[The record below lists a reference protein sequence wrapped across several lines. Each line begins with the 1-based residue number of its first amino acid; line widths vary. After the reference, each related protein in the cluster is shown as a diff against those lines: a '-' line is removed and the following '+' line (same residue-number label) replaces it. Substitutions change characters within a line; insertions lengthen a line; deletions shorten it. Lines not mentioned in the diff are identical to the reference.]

1 MNEPMLASPV
11 DLAKLSYPKLASPK
25 LDGIRAVVRGGV
37 VLSRKLKPIPNL
49 YVQKMFK
56 MFEHLDGELIVGPPN
71 APNVMQATSSGVM
84 AIKGEP
90 DVWFYAFDHTLV
102 PSDPYTMRQ
111 ARVIRLLAEE
121 HHMLVGVDQ
130 VMVRH
135 ERELLAFEQRCL
147 DLGYEG
153 IMVRDPAAPYKF
165 GRSTPREGGLLK
177 MKRFEDAEARIVAC
191 VAEFENTNVAV
202 RNEVGRTKRS
212 TEAAGLVP
220 KDILGAFVVRGING
234 QFKDVEF
241 SLGGFTAAQK
251 MDFWRQKDSLLG
263 RVIKYKFFAH
273 GAKDAPRHPGFLGFR
288 DEIDM

>member
-37 VLSRKLKPIPNL
+37 LLSRKLLPIPNL

-56 MFEHLDGELIVGPPN
+56 QFEHLDGELIVGSPT
-71 APNVMQATSSGVM
+71 APNVMQATMSGVM

-90 DVWFYAFDHTLV
+90 DVTFFAFDHLSV
-102 PSDPYTMRQ
+102 PGDPFTTRH
-111 ARVIRLLAEE
+111 ARVNRLLAEE
-121 HHMLVGVDQ
+121 HCMLSGVDQ

-135 ERELLAFEQRCL
+135 EAELLAFEQRCL
-147 DLGYEG
+147 DMGYEG

-165 GRSTPREGGLLK
+165 GRSTVREGGLLK
-177 MKRFEDAEARIVAC
+177 MKRFEDAEAKIIGC
-191 VAEFENTNVAV
+191 VAEFENTNVAT

-212 TEAAGLVP
+212 TDAAGLVP
-220 KDILGAFVVRGING
+220 KDILGALTVRGING

-241 SLGGFTAAQK
+241 NVGGFTAAQK
-251 MDFWRQKDSLLG
+251 LDLWRRKDSLLG
-263 RVIKYKFFAH
+263 KVIKYKFFPH
-273 GAKDAPRHPGFLGFR
+273 GSKDAPRHPGFLGFR
-288 DEIDM
+288 DPRDM